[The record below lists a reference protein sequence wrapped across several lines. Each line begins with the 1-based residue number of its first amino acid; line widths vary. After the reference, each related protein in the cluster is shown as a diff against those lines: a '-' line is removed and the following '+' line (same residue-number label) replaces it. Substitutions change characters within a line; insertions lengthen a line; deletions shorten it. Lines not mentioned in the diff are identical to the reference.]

1 MRSRSCARSGCQLAA
16 LTSASNPAAS
26 SAHIVV
32 NIASFPSTVTLV
44 TGLACG
50 SLRGGAGAGAAGA
63 CAPVVAGS
71 IVAESQTAVNAFRK
85 ILVMQ
90 FVVLPGPLFQ
100 SRTSSERTQSL

>member
-63 CAPVVAGS
+63 RAPVGADSLGGGGPTPLHTFRQ
-71 IVAESQTAVNAFRK
+71 IFFLHFLAFPR
-85 ILVMQ
+85 
-90 FVVLPGPLFQ
+90 P
-100 SRTSSERTQSL
+100 SLHTPTHP